1 MCFVLFRYDNGDWLH
16 ERHAPGWTNPTTEAG
31 QPMPDLRWPSKPSSR
46 TPIQS
51 KNVYF
56 RRLKFLIFFKRLD
69 LHFSGKNVL
78 GQKSELQKALEKHK
92 RTQNQ
97 KEIEQ
102 QKNSCRTPF
111 ERMIEER
118 AKKIETVFYHFM
130 LFSTT
135 GIFYI
140 TYIIL

>member
-1 MCFVLFRYDNGDWLH
+1 M
-16 ERHAPGWTNPTTEAG
+16 T
-31 QPMPDLRWPSKPSSR
+31 
-46 TPIQS
+46 
-51 KNVYF
+51 
-56 RRLKFLIFFKRLD
+56 

-118 AKKIETVFYHFM
+118 AKKIETVF
-130 LFSTT
+130 
-135 GIFYI
+135 
-140 TYIIL
+140 IILFLTIGIIYIACSIIVRNTWFDLMIVISKRHDNIILYNSS